1 MIMPEPSPPALNL
14 SKRKLRLF
22 KFALL
27 LSALVF
33 GLLIAEVALRIIGYT
48 YPVFYTTDVVRGY
61 ALQPGV
67 SGWYRKEGAAY
78 IQINSEGLR
87 DREHAKPKPPN
98 TVRIAVLGDSY
109 AEALQ
114 VPLED
119 AFWVVLEERL
129 RSCPAF
135 AGRQV
140 EVINFGVSGY
150 GTAQE
155 LLTLRERV
163 WDYAPDIVLLALTTN
178 NDITDNL
185 RAFKR
190 TEEIPY
196 FVYRDGQLALD
207 DSFLR
212 SRTFRLRHSALNR
225 AGRWIRDHLRVIQA
239 FHQGHYAFKNYLA
252 SRRTP
257 AAAPAPPAPSP
268 SAPGDAAHA
277 QTTNAP
283 AQRDAAAAAAAVATP
298 PAAVVISDEVGID
311 NLVYREPGDA
321 NWQEAWRVTEGLI
334 KVMRDEVR
342 GRGAKFLVVT
352 LSNGVQVHPQP
363 AAREAFLRRVGASDI
378 FYPDARIKSL
388 GERENFPVIMLAPE
402 LQQYAEQHQ
411 AFLHG
416 FGRELGNGHWNSN
429 GHRVAGELLAQ
440 KLCAVVGRD

>member
-1 MIMPEPSPPALNL
+1 MSEPTPPALNL

-33 GLLIAEVALRIIGYT
+33 GLLIAEIALRIAGYT
-48 YPVFYTTDVVRGY
+48 YPVFYTTDTVRGY
-61 ALQPGV
+61 ALKPGM

-87 DREHAKPKPPN
+87 DREHAKQKPPD
-98 TVRIAVLGDSY
+98 TVRIALLGDSY

-135 AGRQV
+135 AGRQI

-163 WDYAPDIVLLALTTN
+163 WDYAPDIVLLAVTTN

-196 FVYRDGQLALD
+196 FVYRDGQLTLD
-207 DSFLR
+207 DSFR
-212 SRTFRLRHSALNR
+212 ESRAFRLRHSALTR
-225 AGRWIRDHLRVIQA
+225 AGLWIRDHLRVIQA

-252 SRRTP
+252 SRRKP
-257 AAAPAPPAPSP
+257 VAAAAPPSP
-268 SAPGDAAHA
+268 SAPDARPFGGARV
-277 QTTNAP
+277 QTTNALTL
-283 AQRDAAAAAAAVATP
+283 QVAAFAATAP
-298 PAAVVISDEVGID
+298 SPAAISDEVGID
-311 NLVYREPGDA
+311 NLVYREPDDA
-321 NWQEAWRVTEGLI
+321 NWQEAWRVTEGLF
-334 KVMRDEVR
+334 KLMRDEVR
-342 GRGAKFLVVT
+342 VRGAKFFVVT
-352 LSNGVQVHPQP
+352 LSNGVQVYPQP
-363 AAREAFLRRVGASDI
+363 AAREAFLRRVGARNI
-378 FYPDARIKSL
+378 FYPDERIKSL
-388 GERENFPVIMLAPE
+388 GERENFPVIVLAPE

-416 FGRELGNGHWNSN
+416 FGRDIGNGHWNAT
-429 GHRVAGELLAQ
+429 GHHVAGELLAQ
-440 KLCAVVGRD
+440 KLCAIVGR